1 MEACVENLQDN
12 LFLHTEFALIIVSQT
27 CCDERR
33 AWNYN
38 STTTHTVNSNI
49 DFEYDIYKL
58 LLWPSASR
66 KCSSA
71 FVRLQIGR
79 STESPIDFVVTD
91 TSGGGKEGEDP
102 SIAPSTI
109 SRFACRVV
117 CERNPPY
124 TARIYAAG
132 FDSSKNIF
140 LGVSKAK
147 IQPTKV
153 LLLKSEVQ
161 NTDLMPVFKALS

>member
-1 MEACVENLQDN
+1 M
-12 LFLHTEFALIIVSQT
+12 VSLY
-27 CCDERR
+27 
-33 AWNYN
+33 W
-38 STTTHTVNSNI
+38 
-49 DFEYDIYKL
+49 L
-58 LLWPSASR
+58 
-66 KCSSA
+66 
-71 FVRLQIGR
+71 LQIGR

-140 LGVSKAK
+140 LGVSVMMMHRKPFLQDMLK
-147 IQPTKV
+147 EDFGPRPV
-153 LLLKSEVQ
+153 LGESNQVEKS
-161 NTDLMPVFKALS
+161 

>member
-1 MEACVENLQDN
+1 M
-12 LFLHTEFALIIVSQT
+12 
-27 CCDERR
+27 
-33 AWNYN
+33 
-38 STTTHTVNSNI
+38 
-49 DFEYDIYKL
+49 
-58 LLWPSASR
+58 
-66 KCSSA
+66 
-71 FVRLQIGR
+71 
-79 STESPIDFVVTD
+79 VTD

-140 LGVSKAK
+140 LGVSRLTAD
-147 IQPTKV
+147 PA
-153 LLLKSEVQ
+153 EVF
-161 NTDLMPVFKALS
+161 NKESILGVFRNPLNKHLFMFWNFVFLQIILI

>member
-1 MEACVENLQDN
+1 MNGIQECYSGCV
-12 LFLHTEFALIIVSQT
+12 LF
-27 CCDERR
+27 R
-33 AWNYN
+33 
-38 STTTHTVNSNI
+38 
-49 DFEYDIYKL
+49 
-58 LLWPSASR
+58 PM
-66 KCSSA
+66 
-71 FVRLQIGR
+71 QIGR

-140 LGVSKAK
+140 LGVRRLIMSQYINIISDHFNLYQI
-147 IQPTKV
+147 IQY
-153 LLLKSEVQ
+153 
-161 NTDLMPVFKALS
+161 FKE